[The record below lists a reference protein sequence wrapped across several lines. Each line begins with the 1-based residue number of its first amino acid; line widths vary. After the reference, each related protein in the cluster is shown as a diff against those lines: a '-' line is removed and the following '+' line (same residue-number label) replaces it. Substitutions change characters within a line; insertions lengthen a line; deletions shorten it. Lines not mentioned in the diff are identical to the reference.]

1 MIKKIKDDFR
11 KNYKFYLILIVVLLL
26 FLIHL
31 DYYVYSPGG
40 LIDLTDRIE
49 VDNSYK
55 QKGSFNMTYVT
66 SRNGNIFNIL
76 LSFIVPGWDLEK
88 VDDMRIEDED
98 TTDIET
104 RDKIY
109 LEESSYDALIAA
121 FNEAKIPY
129 TIDSIDMKVTYVFNN
144 AKTDIKAG
152 DIIKSVNEVDI
163 KKYEDILNETNNHKV
178 NDKISI
184 KVLRDNKE
192 VECYSYLIKIEDRI
206 GIGVS
211 LAEMK
216 NITTNP
222 KVNFVYKKNESGSSR
237 GLMCALDIYN
247 KITEF
252 DLTKGRI
259 ISGTGTIDEDGKVGS
274 IGGVKYKLKGAV
286 KKGADVFIA
295 PSDNYEEVIQIKKE
309 NNYDIEIIEAD
320 TLHNVIEKLK

>member
-11 KNYKFYLILIVVLLL
+11 KNYKYYLILIVVLLL